1 MERFKADVTD
11 NISFVEYFSE
21 INFYLGKYYLSL
33 GDLDSVT
40 VLFKLAVVN
49 NVYNFVE
56 YRYVLLELSFL
67 G

>member
-1 MERFKADVTD
+1 MD
-11 NISFVEYFSE
+11 NILFVEYFSE

-40 VLFKLAVVN
+40 VLFKLVVVN

-56 YRYVLLELSFL
+56 YRYVLLELLFL
-67 G
+67 GQD